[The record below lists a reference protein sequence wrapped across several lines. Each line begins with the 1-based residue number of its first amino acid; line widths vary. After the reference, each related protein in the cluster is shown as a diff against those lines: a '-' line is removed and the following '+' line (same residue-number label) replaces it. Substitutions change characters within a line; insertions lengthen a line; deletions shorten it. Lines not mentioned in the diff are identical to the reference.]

1 MDFTLEKRIF
11 FWSRRPP
18 LGDLFPTQKW
28 ILPSRNGFFLNFLK
42 REIQMFEN
50 VSKVEWKNS
59 LFRIDDVVFRI
70 RKIWFWDQKTSGG
83 LRQIVSPAPQGDKRA
98 PKKDDFFSKFPQKSR
113 RPYLSNKKRVII
125 NLGICSFGVRYVL
138 DDSCVS
144 TIDCILASQF
154 FLGIL
159 LKEKTSFS
167 VQENFIQNQKNFE
180 SWSHVFWIIKYQ
192 LEIGLFVLSHVFTLQ
207 LTIQPSIFMDTGPK
221 GRWWPCWVHACS
233 ERALPYL
240 IMIIFITIPIQLDY
254 HDSIRL
260 YSTSLCSG
268 G

>member
-1 MDFTLEKRIF
+1 MSPKDV
-11 FWSRRPP
+11 RRPP
-18 LGDLFPTQKW
+18 TNCFPRPPGGQT
-28 ILPSRNGFFLNFLK
+28 RAEK
-42 REIQMFEN
+42 R
-50 VSKVEWKNS
+50 
-59 LFRIDDVVFRI
+59 R
-70 RKIWFWDQKTSGG
+70 
-83 LRQIVSPAPQGDKRA
+83 
-98 PKKDDFFSKFPQKSR
+98 FFSKFPQKSR

-144 TIDCILASQF
+144 TIDCILVSQF
-154 FLGIL
+154 FLGII

-192 LEIGLFVLSHVFTLQ
+192 LEIGLFVLSRVFTLQ

-240 IMIIFITIPIQLDY
+240 IMIIFIIIPIQTDY
-254 HDSIRL
+254 DDSIRL